1 MISANV
7 TLSGFTLSAARP
19 AFTYG
24 IVAEGG
30 TGPAGTVTL
39 RIDVAWYSFA
49 PEYDWTRRASCMH
62 QVDPR
67 TPQLQPHSLD
77 YAARIL
83 REIYK

>member
-1 MISANV
+1 MLVHLNLWMFRGRASCAQDAVRV

-67 TPQLQPHSLD
+67 TP
-77 YAARIL
+77 
-83 REIYK
+83 